1 MIHIAVP
8 VVTVQSVW
16 FSTVVSHDSHS
27 SARGYSTICGSVQWL
42 AMIHIAV
49 PVVTVQSVW
58 FSTVVSHDSHSSAS
72 RYSTICV
79 VQYSG

>member
-1 MIHIAVP
+1 M
-8 VVTVQSVW
+8 VTVQSVW
-16 FSTVVSHDSHS
+16 VSTVVIHDSYS
-27 SARGYSTICGSVQWL
+27 SASRLQYNLCGSVQWL

-72 RYSTICV
+72 GYSTICV